1 MTLPEP
7 PELGTIGRPPRRR
20 RRLTLDR
27 VVGVLL
33 VGIGAWLVAPV
44 LLNPPAPA
52 PSVPAAAA
60 IAVASPT
67 AIPFPTL
74 TPLPAGV
81 HPSPRPTDSAGD
93 TVPATPAP
101 TEPPPTSAPPEEL
114 QG

>member
-7 PELGTIGRPPRRR
+7 PELGTIGRSPRPR

-44 LLNPPAPA
+44 LLNPPVPA
-52 PSVPAAAA
+52 PSAPAVAA

-67 AIPFPTL
+67 PAPFPTL

-81 HPSPRPTDSAGD
+81 HPSPRPTDNAGY
-93 TVPATPAP
+93 TVPA
-101 TEPPPTSAPPEEL
+101 PP
-114 QG
+114 GG